1 MLNCPHAEK
10 TKNYTLSVNLIIKQ
24 IKPRA
29 GQGAV
34 CCQTIMT
41 SVQSA
46 LTNRNSGSGSSTSSR
61 CMHKI
66 KVFFQTTK
74 NLRIFT
80 SSKGFNIHQKQTFLL
95 DSAGP
100 SWRLASSDLRA
111 KSEFLP
117 LYHLAVESTAARK
130 VQLSE
135 AATSWPTKQ
144 TELSTPSTESAP
156 QSCQLL
162 SSCPL
167 CHLRYLQVLQFQLE
181 FQNFSSSQLF
191 CR

>member
-10 TKNYTLSVNLIIKQ
+10 TKNSQLSVNLIIKQ
-24 IKPRA
+24 IKPWV

-41 SVQSA
+41 SVQSE

-74 NLRIFT
+74 NLHIFT
-80 SSKGFNIHQKQTFLL
+80 SSKGFNNHQKQTFLL
-95 DSAGP
+95 DPVGP
-100 SWRLASSDLRA
+100 SWRLASSDLSA
-111 KSEFLP
+111 KSFPP
-117 LYHLAVESTAARK
+117 LYHLAVESTAAGK

-144 TELSTPSTESAP
+144 TELSTPSTESPP

-167 CHLRYLQVLQFQLE
+167 CHLRYLQILQFQLE